1 MAKSSSY
8 RGRLAPSPTGYL
20 HLGHARTFWVAWQR
34 ARAAQGKLI
43 FRNEDLDYQRCKP
56 EFVRAMYED
65 LHWLGLDW
73 DEGPEL
79 SFQTDKSGEPG
90 NVDLSPQSGKS
101 GAAGDPDFGG
111 MLSNVAN
118 RGSSVSHGGTG
129 HGDFGPYSQNER
141 RSFYLDAWRKLRDSG
156 LIYPCTCSR
165 KDLERALSA
174 PHEEPLHGAPLRGA
188 PLHEAEFHHLDDCGP
203 QAPSPAIE
211 EPYDTGT
218 QPGAATVQSAADDEL
233 PYPGTCREKI
243 GTAKDYDSPAGVSWR
258 FKVPDGETISF
269 DDGYFGRQEFVAGR
283 DFADFLLWRRDDIPA
298 YQLAVVV
305 DDAAM
310 QITEVVR
317 GADLLK
323 STARQLLLI
332 RALGYPTPAY
342 FHCPLLRDEKNARLA
357 KRHDA
362 LSLRKLREQGADPAE
377 LLKKF
382 AQGIDWRGRAG
393 Q

>member
-20 HLGHARTFWVAWQR
+20 HLGHARTFWAAWQR
-34 ARAAQGKLI
+34 ARAAHGKLI

-56 EFVRAMYED
+56 EFVSAMYED

-73 DEGPEL
+73 DEGL
-79 SFQTDKSGEPG
+79 DINGVS
-90 NVDLSPQSGKS
+90 
-101 GAAGDPDFGG
+101 
-111 MLSNVAN
+111 
-118 RGSSVSHGGTG
+118 RGS
-129 HGDFGPYSQNER
+129 FGPYSQSER

-174 PHEEPLHGAPLRGA
+174 PHEEPLHGPDASSDMLNA
-188 PLHEAEFHHLDDCGP
+188 AE
-203 QAPSPAIE
+203 
-211 EPYDTGT
+211 
-218 QPGAATVQSAADDEL
+218 DEI

-269 DDGYFGRQEFVAGR
+269 DDGYFGHQVFVAGR

-332 RALGYPTPAY
+332 RALGYPVPAY
-342 FHCPLLRDEKNARLA
+342 FHCPLLRDEKNVRLA

-362 LSLRKLREQGADPAE
+362 LSLRKLREQGVKAE
-377 LLKKF
+377 ELRKRF
-382 AQGIDWRGRAG
+382 EGEQSVVNSRPG